1 MISLRGTGCS
11 TTFRTAGL
19 SLFVGVLALSVTF
32 GLALPTPA
40 AAEEELLAPLDVF
53 KLAELVFRLRLRL
66 RLSTEFRSKSCR
78 RNGMSPSSGLVG
90 LLGVVPRLPLASPPL
105 PAVKVV

>member
-1 MISLRGTGCS
+1 MMSLRGARVGCS
-11 TTFRTAGL
+11 TTFRTGL
-19 SLFVGVLALSVTF
+19 SLFVGGLAASVTF
-32 GLALPTPA
+32 GLVLPTPA
-40 AAEEELLAPLDVF
+40 TEVLLVPLEVF

-105 PAVKVV
+105 PAEKVV

>member
-1 MISLRGTGCS
+1 MMSLRGARAGCCS
-11 TTFRTAGL
+11 TTFRTGL
-19 SLFVGVLALSVTF
+19 ALFVGVLASATF
-32 GLALPTPA
+32 GLVLPTPA
-40 AAEEELLAPLDVF
+40 AEVLLAAPLDVF

-78 RNGMSPSSGLVG
+78 RNGISPSSGLVG